1 MRNLETKNATEQ
13 NTLNDL
19 ISSYKKEILELR
31 RRVHELES

>member
-19 ISSYKKEILELR
+19 ITRYKRETQELR
-31 RRVHELES
+31 RRVHEL